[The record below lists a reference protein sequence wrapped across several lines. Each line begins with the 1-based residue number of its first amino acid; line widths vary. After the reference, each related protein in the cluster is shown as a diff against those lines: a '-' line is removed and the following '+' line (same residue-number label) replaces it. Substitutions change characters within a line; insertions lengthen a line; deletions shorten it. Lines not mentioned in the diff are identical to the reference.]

1 MAKVSYNRTQEPFE
15 CGVSELKA
23 VKSRG
28 AECCEGLFMYEPIV
42 LDFGDRTAQKTVI
55 LKSDT
60 HALLIETQLQKV
72 WVLGITDIG
81 LMEGNKIQIKFES
94 LIIL

>member
-1 MAKVSYNRTQEPFE
+1 MAKVSYNKTHEPFE
-15 CGVSELKA
+15 CGVSEIKM

-28 AECCEGLFMYEPIV
+28 TGCCEGLFMYEPIT
-42 LDFGDRTAQKTVI
+42 LDFGDRVAQKTVI

-60 HALLIETQLQKV
+60 HALLIETQFQKV

-81 LMEGNKIQIKFES
+81 LAEGNKIQIKFES